1 MNLRWVYTAVHNY
14 NQGHDQSWNKII
26 RCSLTKKNEHHYRT
40 RRPLTHF
47 SAVVITVDVW
57 ITNSGAFGVYFGR
70 SYTFTCRNRHFWV
83 SCGASCRS
91 TLRRVESLNQVLSKL
106 KPKQA
111 DVDHTLNMICSTTGL
126 VFDTESFLC
135 WFIKPVRAVNG
146 YSLLCSCSSS
156 TFPKTMAGTPKADA
170 NTQTQ
175 MFTTWEQRRKNKH
188 KKKNTKWII
197 S

>member
-14 NQGHDQSWNKII
+14 NQGHAQSWNKII

-47 SAVVITVDVW
+47 NAVVITVDVW

-111 DVDHTLNMICSTTGL
+111 DVDHTLKMMRFGL
-126 VFDTESFLC
+126 WHREFSMLIYQTCTCCQWSLTVVFLFFLDISQDHGWNAESRCQHPNTDVHHLRTEEEE
-135 WFIKPVRAVNG
+135 
-146 YSLLCSCSSS
+146 
-156 TFPKTMAGTPKADA
+156 
-170 NTQTQ
+170 QT
-175 MFTTWEQRRKNKH
+175 
-188 KKKNTKWII
+188 
-197 S
+197 